1 MSGPAWT
8 TTYQVALGG
17 GYGALTVDCVSA
29 LPDWSATTW
38 FRARAMLPRWSQLPT
53 WMCEIWDDEAWSPL
67 IFSST
72 MVDPCCGVTMMVPA
86 AVVVAGG
93 AGAIGKVR
101 PTGPDVGEGLGATDG
116 LATTGGDELEW
127 PPQATTHAVTA
138 TTANHFCAD
147 VNPSRHRVLALPQQ
161 VTGAG
166 REWNPA
172 RNRFRRMAAL
182 GRIHSGRRPARSTK
196 CRHAMCNSEGVPRG
210 RPASPVTFMRAAAEG
225 SCGGG
230 ARRGSP
236 AVRRPRR
243 VRSRRARL
251 RRSSGWSRSCEPPG

>member
-67 IFSST
+67 IFNST
-72 MVDPCCGVTMMVPA
+72 MVAPCGGVTMMVPA

-101 PTGPDVGEGLGATDG
+101 PTGADVREGVGATG
-116 LATTGGDELEW
+116 R
-127 PPQATTHAVTA
+127 PA
-138 TTANHFCAD
+138 TTAGGHGGSPPHGEPP
-147 VNPSRHRVLALPQQ
+147 PSYTLHGGVGLD
-161 VTGAG
+161 
-166 REWNPA
+166 
-172 RNRFRRMAAL
+172 AL
-182 GRIHSGRRPARSTK
+182 GDGRNESGLQPPSVEIRLCVAR
-196 CRHAMCNSEGVPRG
+196 
-210 RPASPVTFMRAAAEG
+210 
-225 SCGGG
+225 
-230 ARRGSP
+230 
-236 AVRRPRR
+236 
-243 VRSRRARL
+243 
-251 RRSSGWSRSCEPPG
+251 